1 MVKFAIVKLSYAS
14 KDSYLSLGV
23 TNGQCGNVV
32 IFAIVRLGYASNDS
46 YSSLKVTNGQRR
58 NVVRFARWK
67 TV

>member
-23 TNGQCGNVV
+23 TNGGNVV